1 MLKKFKQDILGL
13 LFILLALLIL
23 ASLIS
28 FNVYDTEFFASHT
41 NHNIHNWI
49 GITGAYLSATS
60 VLIFGM
66 ASYGLVLVFALTGI
80 FLVRHIFLENLLPF
94 IASFILLIALS
105 GFFAASSFSHNSLYL
120 FGGTVGDLLFHY
132 GKKYTGKIGFFII
145 DIFFILASIIV
156 IFKINLPFLF
166 KSLFLFLS
174 RIFHKKESRSD
185 IKTIPV
191 RKKPPLI
198 QKVRYKI
205 NSDEDYHSSEEDED
219 FDEEESEPKVVP
231 SKMERS
237 LDFTESKLEKLKG
250 KKTKGQFPPLSLLHI
265 SPKVDLS
272 VIKRDI
278 AVTSQALED
287 VLNDFGIKG
296 KVIGTEIGPVITRY
310 ELKVAPG
317 IRVSKIVGL
326 SDNIALSLAA
336 QRVRIVAPI
345 PGKAAIGIEIPN
357 SERRLVTLG
366 DLFALSNIKKGKI
379 LDFYLGLD
387 ISGDPVVLNL
397 REAPHM
403 LIAGATGSGKSVCLS
418 TIICSFLYTC
428 PSDEVK
434 FIMVDPKMV
443 ELKIY
448 NGIGHLLTEV
458 ITNPKKASLALKW
471 LVNEMEK
478 RYKLMEQL
486 NARDIS
492 RYNMKAQAKNKP
504 EEFPKMPYIVLIV
517 DELADLMMVS
527 PKDVEESIARLAQKA
542 RAVGIHL
549 ILATQRP
556 SVDVITGLIK
566 ANFPSRIAFQ
576 VASKIDSRTILDQNG
591 AEQLLGKGDMLMSF
605 AASPELVRV
614 QGAFLSDDE
623 VYDIVQNVKE
633 HSSPHYDSA
642 ITSEES
648 IKSMQGDDMGDEVY
662 AQALELVK
670 TTRKASASFLQR
682 RLSIGFNRAAR
693 YIEMMEEQGLVG
705 PPNKSKPREVYMD
718 EDD

>member
-1 MLKKFKQDILGL
+1 MLKKFKQDIFGL

-41 NHNIHNWI
+41 NHNIQNWI

-94 IASFILLIALS
+94 IVSFILLIALS

-120 FGGTVGDLLFHY
+120 FGGTVGELLFQY
-132 GKKYTGKIGFFII
+132 GKRYTGKIGFFII
-145 DIFFILASIIV
+145 DVFFILASIIF
-156 IFKINLPFLF
+156 IFKINFIFLL
-166 KSLFLFLS
+166 KSFFSFLS
-174 RIFHKKESRSD
+174 RIFHKKESSRD

-205 NSDEDYHSSEEDED
+205 NSDEDAPSEVDED
-219 FDEEESEPKVVP
+219 IDDEELEPEVTP

-250 KKTKGQFPPLSLLHI
+250 KKTKGQFPSLSLLHV

-287 VLNDFGIKG
+287 VLNDFGIKV

-326 SDNIALSLAA
+326 SNNIALSLAA

-345 PGKAAIGIEIPN
+345 PGKAAIGIEVPN

-366 DLFALSNIKKGKI
+366 DLFALSNVKKGKI

-387 ISGDPVVLNL
+387 ISGDPIILNL

-428 PSDEVK
+428 PADEVK

-448 NGIGHLLTEV
+448 NDIGHLLTEV

-486 NARDIS
+486 SARDIS
-492 RYNMKAQAKNKP
+492 RYNMKAQSKNKP

-623 VYDIVQNVKE
+623 VYDIVQDVKK
-633 HSSPHYDSA
+633 HSYPHYDSA

-648 IKSMQGDDMGDEVY
+648 IKAMQGNDMGDEVY

-705 PPNKSKPREVYMD
+705 PPNKSKPREVYID
-718 EDD
+718 EDN